1 MTEEKDYGSTGP
13 SFNDLIRKYQAISE
27 NGEIAKEAVQEIPEP
42 ELKSDKDFEK
52 ELGEIIESVEQPVQ
66 DMPEEFTFDESLIS
80 EDEDDSEPEMTFKK
94 EEPKFAYDLNMFGA
108 SQSSFNIDDI
118 DDSWLDSSL
127 DESIFYDP
135 SKPVASV
142 PAETAEEFVP
152 EAEEIPEEVIE
163 EAVEEIIEEATQEPV
178 EEAVE
183 EAAEEIQPE
192 PVALPEEESEEAE
205 TLVEEIHEEPAFIP
219 VEEPAEPQP
228 AMVGGYIAPSDAD
241 SFTFDPDSGMDFDED
256 DSEPKLPEMPAD
268 LPVFTPAVPDEK
280 KNRRPGRKKEKKAA
294 TSFSKDYKVGGD
306 EGKPVKKGNFFTRNF
321 IPSKDD
327 PTAEKVRKAV
337 MIIAVL
343 AALISGGYLF
353 NDYVIA
359 PFVNTQ
365 QIDELSGMIGEGNE
379 VVNAQSLADRYPGV
393 AFPEGMLEKYAAL
406 YARNKDFVGWI
417 EIDGLDISLP
427 VVRGE
432 NNDKYLKTDFDG
444 KYSKYGSIFMNCAN
458 KVDSLSYNTTIF
470 GHYMKDTKMFGNLMQ
485 YKSIA
490 GYKKAPVI
498 EFNTIYG
505 DYKWKV
511 FAAYITN
518 GTSAGDDGYLFNYM
532 FTDLSTNEAV
542 EEFLGEIKLRTLYYP
557 NVDLAVSDKIL
568 TLSTCTYELDEGR
581 LIVMARMVRPGEGE
595 DVDLKN
601 IRVNPNPRY
610 PQGYYTQQSLS
621 NPYKE
626 YSKWYPS

>member
-108 SQSSFNIDDI
+108 SQTSFNIDDI

-183 EAAEEIQPE
+183 EAAEGIQPE
-192 PVALPEEESEEAE
+192 PVALPEEEPEEADEEAVEEAE
-205 TLVEEIHEEPAFIP
+205 PLVEEIHEEPVFVP
-219 VEEPAEPQP
+219 VEEPSDPQP

-268 LPVFTPAVPDEK
+268 LPVFPE
-280 KNRRPGRKKEKKAA
+280 
-294 TSFSKDYKVGGD
+294 Y
-306 EGKPVKKGNFFTRNF
+306 
-321 IPSKDD
+321 
-327 PTAEKVRKAV
+327 PT
-337 MIIAVL
+337 
-343 AALISGGYLF
+343 
-353 NDYVIA
+353 
-359 PFVNTQ
+359 
-365 QIDELSGMIGEGNE
+365 
-379 VVNAQSLADRYPGV
+379 QS
-393 AFPEGMLEKYAAL
+393 E
-406 YARNKDFVGWI
+406 
-417 EIDGLDISLP
+417 
-427 VVRGE
+427 
-432 NNDKYLKTDFDG
+432 
-444 KYSKYGSIFMNCAN
+444 
-458 KVDSLSYNTTIF
+458 
-470 GHYMKDTKMFGNLMQ
+470 
-485 YKSIA
+485 
-490 GYKKAPVI
+490 I
-498 EFNTIYG
+498 EFVSIPLSISSSASKSTISF
-505 DYKWKV
+505 KAK
-511 FAAYITN
+511 
-518 GTSAGDDGYLFNYM
+518 SA
-532 FTDLSTNEAV
+532 S
-542 EEFLGEIKLRTLYYP
+542 
-557 NVDLAVSDKIL
+557 
-568 TLSTCTYELDEGR
+568 
-581 LIVMARMVRPGEGE
+581 
-595 DVDLKN
+595 
-601 IRVNPNPRY
+601 
-610 PQGYYTQQSLS
+610 S
-621 NPYKE
+621 N
-626 YSKWYPS
+626 S